1 MAMSRDEVFQKVQEV
16 LVDALGVDEDEV
28 TADATLMGDLGA
40 EMLYEAVKGSKLMD
54 LVPRPA
60 GIKPGLGWLVSQ
72 AVQLFWRNV
81 GKQRIYVSV
90 RDVVAGRY
98 RAAFIVAC
106 AEAA

>member
-1 MAMSRDEVFQKVQEV
+1 MTPAEAAHVRDVLTFFYPNSVVQR
-16 LVDALGVDEDEV
+16 V
-28 TADATLMGDLGA
+28 TDKLGDLGA

>member
-1 MAMSRDEVFQKVQEV
+1 MTPAEAAHVRDVLTFFYPSTVVQR
-16 LVDALGVDEDEV
+16 V
-28 TADATLMGDLGA
+28 TDKLGDLGA